1 MFDSLCNR
9 SLAASHSRDTKPPCY
24 SRHFLQKSHWDKTN
38 KGNYHLKLYMSF
50 IVTFALQHGSF
61 VPGEWLAAK
70 GSCLSFYR
78 TQNTREDVYSQVVL
92 ILCVHVNLPGTESLG
107 CRSASELH
115 IGVNSG
121 LKYLSEESIACSRGS
136 GGGE

>member
-1 MFDSLCNR
+1 MVQNHH
-9 SLAASHSRDTKPPCY
+9 AGE
-24 SRHFLQKSHWDKTN
+24 QKSHWDKTN
-38 KGNYHLKLYMSF
+38 KGNYHLKLYMPL

-70 GSCLSFYR
+70 GPYLSFYR

-92 ILCVHVNLPGTESLG
+92 ILSMHVNLLGTRPLG
-107 CRSASELH
+107 CRSASEFH
-115 IGVNSG
+115 IRVNSG
-121 LKYLSEESIACSRGS
+121 LKYLSEASCISILCSRGS

>member
-1 MFDSLCNR
+1 MGEVSQLILSPIVAIHVVQNHH
-9 SLAASHSRDTKPPCY
+9 AGE
-24 SRHFLQKSHWDKTN
+24 QESHWDKTN
-38 KGNYHLKLYMSF
+38 KRNYHLKLYMPF

-70 GSCLSFYR
+70 GSCLPFYR

-92 ILCVHVNLPGTESLG
+92 ILCVHVNLLGTESLG
-107 CRSASELH
+107 CRSASESH

-121 LKYLSEESIACSRGS
+121 LKHLSEESIVCSRGS